1 MLSTAETAKEVRKAL
16 KSSFPGIKFS
26 VRSSIYANGSSI
38 SVTWTDGPTEQA
50 VKEVTCEF
58 EGAYLGECG
67 GDTIKMYR
75 DNEYSADYVTP
86 RRKFS
91 VDFLTNVAA
100 KYCERYH
107 EDIPEVRWCYDSAYI
122 QGDPINYYA
131 PCNEINR
138 LAAETDA
145 SKIDELFTEVE
156 TVEEV
161 IPEQPQA
168 EESEQPALVEY
179 VQPEPGQTVL
189 LTAGSHKGE
198 TATYLYTQKTH
209 PTAHVQLHTPEED
222 ESGMYCCP
230 LSILRI
236 ADEQPDPEQEK
247 RERQEQAAQ
256 LALGI
261 YEALLELEQEKAI
274 PETVETEDVQ
284 LDSPEVEQVVDP
296 RSNPD
301 ADVFYRFDKVSRMHW
316 LEFPGKPD
324 EATRKLLGK
333 EGWRFS
339 SYRVQWYT
347 NRKWAQVPA
356 GIDYC
361 NAGYCDYAAE
371 RADRLEER
379 ADKAATKGQQHYQR
393 VRSIADMIPFGQ
405 PILVGHHSE
414 KRARKDAERI
424 DTGMRNYIQE
434 ANKAERLEGKA
445 ESSRTHQ
452 AYLESAGVI
461 SRRVQRL
468 EADLRAYHRN
478 RKGWGDSQEWQR
490 RVTLLEQEIA
500 ENKAKLEALGG
511 IKADHLNVEKGDIIK
526 IDGSIARVDTTPRKG
541 GKTYTYTIIEGG
553 ARGMQLTTDRSRLQA
568 IVKKHNEVQAS

>member
-26 VRSSIYANGSSI
+26 VRISIYANGSSI

-50 VKEVTCEF
+50 IKEVTCEF

-75 DNEYSADYVTP
+75 DNEYGADYVTP

-91 VDFLTNVAA
+91 VDFLTSLAT

-107 EDIPEVRWCYDSAYI
+107 EDMPEVRWCYDSAYI

-156 TVEEV
+156 EV

-168 EESEQPALVEY
+168 KESEQPAIVEY
-179 VQPEPGQTVL
+179 AQPKPGQTVL
-189 LTAGSHKGE
+189 LTAGSHRGE

-230 LSILRI
+230 LSILRV

-247 RERQEQAAQ
+247 QERQEQAAQ

-261 YEALLELEQEKAI
+261 YEALLEQEQEQEKAT
-274 PETVETEDVQ
+274 PEAIETEESEQDT
-284 LDSPEVEQVVDP
+284 PEAEQVVDP

-324 EATRKLLGK
+324 ASTLGLLK
-333 EGWRFS
+333 KDGWRWS
-339 SYRVQWYT
+339 GYRKQWYN
-347 NRKWAQVPA
+347 NRKWTIVPE
-356 GIDYC
+356 GIEYF

-379 ADKAATKGQQHYQR
+379 AEKAATRGQQHYQR
-393 VRSIADMIPFGQ
+393 VRSIADHIPFGQ

-434 ANKAERLEGKA
+434 ATKAERLEGKA
-445 ESSRTHQ
+445 DSSRTHQ

-468 EADLRAYHRN
+468 ETDLRAYHRN
-478 RKGWGDSQEWQR
+478 RKGWGDDQEWQR

-526 IDGSIARVDTTPRKG
+526 IDGFVGRVETHPRKG
-541 GKTYTYTIIEGG
+541 CKTYTYTITEGG
-553 ARGMQLTTDRSRLQA
+553 AKGMRLTTDRSRLQA